1 MIQKQV
7 LMSAKDE
14 INKLKKEIERH
25 NFLYHSKNNPEIS
38 DAEYDA
44 LYQRLKSLES
54 NLSSSED
61 SPTKTVG
68 SKPSKGFVKHTHLKP
83 MLSLSNVFNEE
94 EFNKFEERILK
105 RANIDKVIYA
115 VEPKFDGIGISL
127 TYEDGVL
134 TKAVTRGDGEV
145 GEVVTENIKTI
156 SKIPQKLTFN
166 VPKVIELRGEIFFN
180 LDDFDLI
187 NKNIEKEGGKT
198 FINPRNAAAG
208 TLRNLDVG
216 IVKQR
221 PLNIFLYALGGTS
234 NDFSIDSH
242 QDFIAFLEKN
252 KLPTNDLISFG
263 DAVKAA
269 SSVKK
274 ILDSRETLNYEIDG
288 AVVKVNDIN
297 LQEKLGFVSKAP
309 RWAVAWKFPA
319 SEKFSKV
326 NDILFSVGRTGIVTP
341 YATIEPVLISGAN
354 ISNVTLHN
362 LDELKRLDIKVNDT
376 VLVKRAGDVIPQITK
391 VNQEI
396 RDGSERPV
404 TVPEFCPSCGSEL
417 REDGPFLRCHA
428 GMNCPAQLFG
438 YFEHFVSRK
447 AMNIDGLGYKI
458 NTHLI
463 NLGYV
468 KKVADLFKLER
479 YETELK
485 SLEGF
490 GEKSIDNLFASIN
503 NARKPK
509 LETFINALG
518 IPEVGETTAS
528 SLARHFKE
536 FQSLRSA
543 SLDDLLQLD
552 SIGEVVA
559 KNIIEFF
566 KNDPV
571 GIDDLLDQI
580 EIENYVASAD
590 SHLDGVRIVITG
602 SFTEFSRD
610 ELKDIIKSKG
620 GIPSSSVSAN
630 TNYLLY
636 GEKAGSKFKKATE
649 LGVELVDETKIKD
662 FLKI

>member
-1 MIQKQV
+1 
-7 LMSAKDE
+7 MSAKDE

-180 LDDFDLI
+180 LDDFDSI

-341 YATIEPVLISGAN
+341 YATIDPVLISGAN

-404 TVPEFCPSCGSEL
+404 KVPEFCPSCGSEL

-468 KKVADLFKLER
+468 KKVADLFKLQRHEG
-479 YETELK
+479 ELK

-503 NARKPK
+503 NARNPK

-566 KNDPV
+566 ENDPV
-571 GIDDLLDQI
+571 GIDDLLDEI

-636 GEKAGSKFKKATE
+636 GEKAGSKFKKAKE

>member
-1 MIQKQV
+1 
-7 LMSAKDE
+7 MSAKDE

-580 EIENYVASAD
+580 EIENYIASAD
-590 SHLDGVRIVITG
+590 SHLDGVRIAITG

>member
-1 MIQKQV
+1 
-7 LMSAKDE
+7 MSVKDE
-14 INKLKKEIERH
+14 IKKLQKEIERH
-25 NFLYHSKNNPEIS
+25 NFLYHSEDNPEIS
-38 DAEYDA
+38 DAEFDA
-44 LYQRLKSLES
+44 LYQRLKSLEAEQGE
-54 NLSSSED
+54 SED

-68 SKPSKGFVKHTHLKP
+68 SKPSKGFEKHQHLKP
-83 MLSLSNVFNEE
+83 MLSLSNVFNDE
-94 EFNKFEERILK
+94 EFKKFEERILK
-105 RANIDKVIYA
+105 RVNVNEIIFA

-127 TYEDGVL
+127 TYEDGIL

-156 SKIPQKLTFN
+156 DKIPHSISFN
-166 VPKVIELRGEIFFN
+166 VPKIVELRGEIFFN
-180 LDDFDLI
+180 LDDFNSI
-187 NKNIEKEGGKT
+187 NRSIEKDGGKV

-208 TLRNLDVG
+208 TLRNLDSEV
-216 IVKQR
+216 VKQR
-221 PLNIFLYALGGTS
+221 PLNIFLYALGGCS
-234 NDFSIDSH
+234 DDFKIESH
-242 QDFIAFLEKN
+242 KDFLTFLKKN
-252 KLPTNDLISFG
+252 NLPNNDLITFG
-263 DAVKAA
+263 DAITA
-269 SSVKK
+269 SNAVKK
-274 ILDSRETLNYEIDG
+274 ILDSREALNYEIDG
-288 AVVKVNDIN
+288 AVIKVNDFN

-326 NDILFSVGRTGIVTP
+326 NDVLFSVGRTGIVTP

-391 VNQEI
+391 VNQDV
-396 RDGSERPV
+396 RNGSETPV
-404 TVPEFCPSCGSEL
+404 KVPEFCPSCGNKLKE
-417 REDGPFLRCHA
+417 EGPFLRCDV

-458 NTHLI
+458 NIHLI

-468 KKVADLFKLER
+468 KKVADLFKLKQ
-479 YETELK
+479 YEAELK
-485 SLEGF
+485 NLEGF
-490 GEKSIDNLFASIN
+490 GEKSIDNLFASID

-509 LETFINALG
+509 LETLINALG

-536 FQSLRSA
+536 FPKLRSA
-543 SLDDLLQLD
+543 SFEDLMQLD

-566 KNDPV
+566 KNDPI
-571 GIDDLLDQI
+571 GIDELLAQI
-580 EIENYVASAD
+580 EIENYIASGD
-590 SHLDGVRIVITG
+590 SHLDGIKIVITG
-602 SFTEFSRD
+602 SFSEFSRD

-620 GIPSSSVSAN
+620 GIPSSSISSN

-636 GEKAGSKFKKATE
+636 GEKAGSKYKKAIE
-649 LGVELVDETKIKD
+649 LGVELIDETKIKD

>member
-1 MIQKQV
+1 M
-7 LMSAKDE
+7 
-14 INKLKKEIERH
+14 
-25 NFLYHSKNNPEIS
+25 
-38 DAEYDA
+38 
-44 LYQRLKSLES
+44 
-54 NLSSSED
+54 
-61 SPTKTVG
+61 
-68 SKPSKGFVKHTHLKP
+68 
-83 MLSLSNVFNEE
+83 
-94 EFNKFEERILK
+94 
-105 RANIDKVIYA
+105 
-115 VEPKFDGIGISL
+115 
-127 TYEDGVL
+127 
-134 TKAVTRGDGEV
+134 
-145 GEVVTENIKTI
+145 
-156 SKIPQKLTFN
+156 
-166 VPKVIELRGEIFFN
+166 
-180 LDDFDLI
+180 I

-458 NTHLI
+458 NTC
-463 NLGYV
+463 
-468 KKVADLFKLER
+468 
-479 YETELK
+479 
-485 SLEGF
+485 
-490 GEKSIDNLFASIN
+490 
-503 NARKPK
+503 
-509 LETFINALG
+509 
-518 IPEVGETTAS
+518 
-528 SLARHFKE
+528 
-536 FQSLRSA
+536 
-543 SLDDLLQLD
+543 
-552 SIGEVVA
+552 
-559 KNIIEFF
+559 
-566 KNDPV
+566 
-571 GIDDLLDQI
+571 
-580 EIENYVASAD
+580 
-590 SHLDGVRIVITG
+590 
-602 SFTEFSRD
+602 
-610 ELKDIIKSKG
+610 
-620 GIPSSSVSAN
+620 
-630 TNYLLY
+630 LLY
-636 GEKAGSKFKKATE
+636 TSPSPR
-649 LGVELVDETKIKD
+649 D
-662 FLKI
+662 

>member
-1 MIQKQV
+1 
-7 LMSAKDE
+7 MSAKDE

-54 NLSSSED
+54 DLSPSGD

-68 SKPSKGFVKHTHLKP
+68 SKPSKGFVKHAHLKP

-94 EFNKFEERILK
+94 EFSKFEERILK

-166 VPKVIELRGEIFFN
+166 VPKIIELRGEIFFN
-180 LDDFDLI
+180 LNDFDSI
-187 NKNIEKEGGKT
+187 NKNIEKEGGKA

-208 TLRNLDVG
+208 TLRNLDVD

-242 QDFIAFLEKN
+242 QDFIAFMEKN

-362 LDELKRLDIKVNDT
+362 LDELKRLDIKVNDI

-391 VNQEI
+391 VNQDI
-396 RDGSERPV
+396 RDGNERPV
-404 TVPEFCPSCGSEL
+404 QVPELCPSCGSKL
-417 REDGPFLRCHA
+417 KEDGPFLRCHA

-463 NLGYV
+463 KLGYV
-468 KKVADLFKLER
+468 KKVADLFKLRRHES
-479 YETELK
+479 ELK

-490 GEKSIDNLFASIN
+490 GEKSIDNLFASIDA
-503 NARKPK
+503 ARQPK

-536 FQSLRSA
+536 FQSFRSA
-543 SLDDLLQLD
+543 SQDDLLQLD

-566 KNDPV
+566 KKDPV

-580 EIENYVASAD
+580 EIKNYVVSAD
-590 SHLDGVRIVITG
+590 SHLDGIRIVITG

-620 GIPSSSVSAN
+620 GIPSSSVSTN

-636 GEKAGSKFKKATE
+636 GEKAGSKLKKATE
-649 LGVELVDETKIKD
+649 LGVELIDEIKIKD

>member
-1 MIQKQV
+1 
-7 LMSAKDE
+7 MSAKDE

-54 NLSSSED
+54 NLSLSED

-127 TYEDGVL
+127 TYENGVL

-180 LDDFDLI
+180 LDDFDSI
-187 NKNIEKEGGKT
+187 NKNIEKGGGKA

-221 PLNIFLYALGGTS
+221 PLNIFLYALGGS
-234 NDFSIDSH
+234 SKDFSIDSH
-242 QDFIAFLEKN
+242 QDFIAFLQKN

-269 SSVKK
+269 RTVKE
-274 ILDSRETLNYEIDG
+274 ILDSREALNYEIDG

-391 VNQEI
+391 VNQDI
-396 RDGSERPV
+396 RDGSEMPV
-404 TVPEFCPSCGSEL
+404 QVPELCPSCGSKL
-417 REDGPFLRCHA
+417 KEDGPFLRCHA
-428 GMNCPAQLFG
+428 GMNCPAQLYG

-463 NLGYV
+463 NLDYV
-468 KKVADLFKLER
+468 KKVADLFNLRRHES
-479 YETELK
+479 ELK

-490 GEKSIDNLFASIN
+490 GEKSIDNLFASIDA
-503 NARKPK
+503 ARQPK

-536 FQSLRSA
+536 FQSFRSA
-543 SLDDLLQLD
+543 SQDDLLQLD

-566 KNDPV
+566 RKDPV

-580 EIENYVASAD
+580 EIKNYIVSAD
-590 SHLDGVRIVITG
+590 SHLDGMRIVITG

-620 GIPSSSVSAN
+620 GIPSSSVSIN

-636 GEKAGSKFKKATE
+636 GEKAGSKLKKATE
-649 LGVELVDETKIKD
+649 LGVELIDETKIKD

>member
-1 MIQKQV
+1 
-7 LMSAKDE
+7 MSAKDE

-263 DAVKAA
+263 DAAKAA
-269 SSVKK
+269 GSVKK

-391 VNQEI
+391 VNHEI

-404 TVPEFCPSCGSEL
+404 KVPEFCPSCGSEL

>member
-1 MIQKQV
+1 
-7 LMSAKDE
+7 MSAKDE

-187 NKNIEKEGGKT
+187 NKNIEKESGKT

-580 EIENYVASAD
+580 EIENYIASAD

>member
-1 MIQKQV
+1 
-7 LMSAKDE
+7 MSVKDE
-14 INKLKKEIERH
+14 INKLKEEIERH
-25 NFLYHSKNNPEIS
+25 NFLYHSENNPEIS

-44 LYQRLKSLES
+44 LYQRLKSLEAVHGR
-54 NLSSSED
+54 SED
-61 SPTKTVG
+61 SPTKNVG
-68 SKPSKGFVKHTHLKP
+68 AKPSKGFEKHTHLKP
-83 MLSLSNVFNEE
+83 MLSLTNVFNQE

-105 RANIDKVIYA
+105 RINVDTVIYA

-127 TYEDGVL
+127 TYENGIL
-134 TKAVTRGDGEV
+134 TKAVTRGDGET

-156 SKIPQKLTFN
+156 SKIPQKITFKA
-166 VPKVIELRGEIFFN
+166 PKIIELRGEIFFN
-180 LDDFDLI
+180 LDDFDSI
-187 NKNIEKEGGKT
+187 NQTLRKSGGKA

-208 TLRNLDVG
+208 TLRNLDID
-216 IVKQR
+216 IVRQR
-221 PLNIFLYALGGTS
+221 PLNIFLYALGGYS
-234 NDFSIDSH
+234 DDFSIASH
-242 QDFIAFLEKN
+242 QDFIAFLKMN
-252 KLPTNDLISFG
+252 NLPNNELVTFG
-263 DAVKAA
+263 DTTLA
-269 SSVKK
+269 SNAVKK
-274 ILDSRETLNYEIDG
+274 ILDSREKLNYEIDG

-326 NDILFSVGRTGIVTP
+326 NNILFSVGRTGIVTP

-362 LDELKRLDIKVNDT
+362 LDELKRLDIKENDT

-391 VNQEI
+391 VNFDV
-396 RDGSERPV
+396 RDGSENSV
-404 TVPEFCPSCGSEL
+404 KVPKFCPSCGNKLKE
-417 REDGPFLRCHA
+417 EGPFLRCDA
-428 GMNCPAQLFG
+428 GMKCPAQLFG

-468 KKVADLFKLER
+468 EKVADLFKLKQHES
-479 YETELK
+479 ELK
-485 SLEGF
+485 NLEGF
-490 GEKSIDNLFASIN
+490 GEKSIDNLFTSID

-536 FQSLRSA
+536 FEKFRSA
-543 SLDDLLQLD
+543 KFDDLMQLD
-552 SIGEVVA
+552 SIGNVVA

-566 KNDPV
+566 EKDPV
-571 GIDDLLDQI
+571 GIDELLDEIQ
-580 EIENYVASAD
+580 IENYITSAE
-590 SHLDGVRIVITG
+590 SHLDGIRIVITG
-602 SFTEFSRD
+602 SFSEFSRD

-620 GIPSSSVSAN
+620 GIPSSSVSSN
-630 TNYLLY
+630 TDYLLY
-636 GEKAGSKFKKATE
+636 GEKAGSKHKKALE
-649 LGVELVDETKIKD
+649 LGIKLVDETKIKG

>member
-1 MIQKQV
+1 
-7 LMSAKDE
+7 MSAKDE

-25 NFLYHSKNNPEIS
+25 DFLYHSENNPEIS

-54 NLSSSED
+54 DLSSSED

>member
-1 MIQKQV
+1 
-7 LMSAKDE
+7 MSAKDE

-127 TYEDGVL
+127 TYEDGEL

-417 REDGPFLRCHA
+417 SEDGPFLRCHA

>member
-1 MIQKQV
+1 
-7 LMSAKDE
+7 MSAKDE

-156 SKIPQKLTFN
+156 SKIPQKLSFN

-180 LDDFDLI
+180 LNDFDSI
-187 NKNIEKEGGKT
+187 NKNIEKEGGKA

-208 TLRNLDVG
+208 TLRNLDVD

-242 QDFIAFLEKN
+242 QDFIAFMEKN

-417 REDGPFLRCHA
+417 RDDGPFLRCHA